1 MQDLWVFLSPSV
13 IFPLVL
19 TFYVK
24 AAPQFHSQSA
34 FQMETDVTTYAVA
47 AAVLGISHGPTRYQ
61 ERVLP

>member
-1 MQDLWVFLSPSV
+1 M

-47 AAVLGISHGPTRYQ
+47 AAVLGIRHGPTRYQ